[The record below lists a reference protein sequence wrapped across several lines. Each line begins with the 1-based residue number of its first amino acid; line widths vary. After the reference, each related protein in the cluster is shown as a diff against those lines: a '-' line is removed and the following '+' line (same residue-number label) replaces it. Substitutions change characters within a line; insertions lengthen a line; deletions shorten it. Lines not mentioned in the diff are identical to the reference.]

1 MKEKQE
7 KNKNKTQNILTEDR
21 LQLNLILITQK
32 LEAEDKD
39 QKSSQQAGSSCDFLP
54 RVLSN

>member
-21 LQLNLILITQK
+21 LQLNLILIT
-32 LEAEDKD
+32 
-39 QKSSQQAGSSCDFLP
+39 
-54 RVLSN
+54 